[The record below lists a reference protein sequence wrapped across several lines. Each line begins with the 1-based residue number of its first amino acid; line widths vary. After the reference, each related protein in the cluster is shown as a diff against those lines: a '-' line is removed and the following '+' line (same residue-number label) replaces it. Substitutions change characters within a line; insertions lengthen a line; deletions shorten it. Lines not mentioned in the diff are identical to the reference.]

1 MVSPQKLVV
10 PPHNIAPSTQL
21 FLTHFPVKLNTDAL
35 PHTTQLTAVDNEGA
49 RNKGTYITGDSFIK
63 ALPLES
69 PEMNDITRSEAGL
82 HQQLSQRFPFVSQ
95 VKGAHQ
101 TTNELW
107 LQFEHLQGQSLEQF
121 LRTEGNQTQRPV
133 LEETIKKQLL
143 TVAQEAD
150 VYLFDRSPKN
160 IFVVEN
166 PETKQLLVKQLDIDP
181 RETIY
186 LPKNNYKACLI
197 EYERYLAHPYHAMN
211 KSPSLTHIQQLA
223 AKHGEKHAI
232 NTMKTQVEQSMFT
245 SFKTFMEFNEA
256 WLNMTV
262 GTVSLTNIPK
272 DAWLTLKRHFMYLAH
287 TFGHEI

>member
-1 MVSPQKLVV
+1 MVFPQKLVV

-21 FLTHFPVKLNTDAL
+21 FLTHFPVKLNTNAL
-35 PHTTQLTAVDNEGA
+35 SHTTQITAVGNEGA

-63 ALPLES
+63 ALPLEP
-69 PEMNDITRSEAGL
+69 PEMDDITRSEAGL
-82 HQQLSQRFPFVSQ
+82 HQQLSRQFPFVSQ

-101 TTNELW
+101 TNNELW

-121 LRTEGNQTQRPV
+121 LRIEENQTQRLV
-133 LEETIKKQLL
+133 LEEIIKNQLL

-166 PETKQLLVKQLDIDP
+166 PETKQRLVKQLDIDP

-186 LPKNNYKACLI
+186 LPKDNYNVCLV

-211 KSPSLTHIQQLA
+211 KSHSLEHIRQLA
-223 AKHGEKHAI
+223 AKNGQQYAI
-232 NTMKTQVEQSMFT
+232 NTMKEQVETAMLT

-256 WLNMTV
+256 WI
-262 GTVSLTNIPK
+262 SLTTGQTLANMPEN
-272 DAWLTLKRHFMYLAH
+272 AWLTLKRHFMYLAH